1 MSSNK
6 LHTFPMIST
15 FKAPGINFTR
25 TIENLHKAECL
36 SAGRRAGE
44 AFFCEAEGIE
54 KFGGQSA
61 GSKKK
66 TSLRD
71 REPRLGPHQPSHA
84 KCVFP
89 NENKSRTGLRQPRRG
104 I

>member
-1 MSSNK
+1 
-6 LHTFPMIST
+6 MIST

-44 AFFCEAEGIE
+44 AFFCEVEGTE

-61 GSKKK
+61 GSKKNIPARQG
-66 TSLRD
+66 TPPRSPSAPISL
-71 REPRLGPHQPSHA
+71 HTA
-84 KCVFP
+84 NVFFQM
-89 NENKSRTGLRQPRRG
+89 KIKAGLV
-104 I
+104 

>member
-66 TSLRD
+66 PPCVTGNLASVPISLHT
-71 REPRLGPHQPSHA
+71 PN
-84 KCVFP
+84 VFFQM
-89 NENKSRTGLRQPRRG
+89 KIKAGRV
-104 I
+104 